1 MSSGDRDGFFN
12 AVAPLRELIDEVLSM
27 ADVRQDPIPTL
38 PVAES
43 QAMSEIADEH
53 HLVCDEWGDN
63 PIRHALGLATVL
75 MAVAEDHLESLSNM
89 YAPSESLSIFTPPVV
104 LRSLLETL
112 GRTHWLVDTSIGFK
126 RRAGRGKTETVHN
139 AHWQRLMLSGA
150 DRKAYDLLVDR
161 RAVVVAAERMGYETG
176 KRDDAWWIGE
186 PRPSSRKAIDR
197 LFTGIAGEKRPG
209 TIFRHTSAI
218 AHATLHGIF
227 SSIEIDVDS
236 STALGGHMGQ
246 MGTSSD
252 DVRAMLGVGLYG
264 YLAVAHERRSW
275 LGWLTPEWSDVRE
288 RCTRLVAEL

>member
-38 PVAES
+38 PAAES
-43 QAMSEIADEH
+43 QAMSEIANEH
-53 HLVCDEWGDN
+53 QLACNEWGDN

-75 MAVAEDHLESLSNM
+75 MTVAEDHLESLSNM
-89 YAPSESLSIFTPPVV
+89 YTPAESLSIFTPPVV

-139 AHWQRLMLSGA
+139 AHWQRLMVSGA
-150 DRKAYDLLVDR
+150 DRKAYDRLVDR
-161 RAVVVAAERMGYETG
+161 RAVVVAAERLGYETG
-176 KRDDAWWIGE
+176 KQDDACWIGE
-186 PRPSSRKAIDR
+186 PRLSSRKAIDR

-227 SSIEIDVDS
+227 SSIEIDTGS

-246 MGTSSD
+246 IGTSSN
-252 DVRAMLGVGLYG
+252 DVQAILGVGLYA
-264 YLAVAHERRSW
+264 YVAVAHERRTW
-275 LGWLTPEWSDVRE
+275 LGWLTPEWDELHDRSI
-288 RCTRLVAEL
+288 RLVANI